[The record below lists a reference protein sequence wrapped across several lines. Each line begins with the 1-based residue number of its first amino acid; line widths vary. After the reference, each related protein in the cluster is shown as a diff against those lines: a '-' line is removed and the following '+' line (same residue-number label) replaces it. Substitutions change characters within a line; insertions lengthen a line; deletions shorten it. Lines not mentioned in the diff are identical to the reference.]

1 MLNIRWLTLAAL
13 LATEIVW
20 GINVLDVPDLSGQTG
35 LVATLLGSAAQLFKV
50 GVAFLATFLLILS
63 RRFESIADDFRDQAG
78 YNWWPWLAGHGIA
91 LATFLALSWPV
102 LGGSPTTPEVSAQ
115 WLLATLATASVTF
128 GLLLLAA
135 APAGVWVRFL
145 SQERAG
151 VAVAAGAGLLA
162 WLSGFLTQEIWLP
175 LAEMT
180 LWSTRQLLSLFY
192 TNVYYDDARTLVGAN
207 SFSVQIAP
215 VCSGYE
221 GMGLITVF
229 VAVYLWLFRKELT
242 FPRAL
247 WLLPAGIIVIWLANV
262 VRVTALIAVGASIS
276 PDIAVTGF
284 HSQAGWITFSVVA
297 LGLIA
302 VSHRLLLSATVPH
315 RSSPSVADP
324 RLALALLAPL
334 MTLLATSMF
343 ISAFSSG
350 FAALYPLGVIAT
362 AAALW
367 LFRGHYRTFA
377 RDVTWQAIAIGA
389 GVFVLWMMLVPPD
402 EAGGGMLAARLA
414 EMPVWLAFVWLVF
427 RVVGSVVTVPL
438 AEELAFRG
446 YLIRKLVAGDFENVR
461 PGHFTWLSFILSSV
475 LFGLLHSSWIAGA
488 LAGAGFALALYRRG
502 QIFDAILAHMT
513 SNALIAVGVLAFGR
527 WSLWS

>member
-1 MLNIRWLTLAAL
+1 MLNIRWLMLAAL

-20 GINVLDVPDLSGQTG
+20 GINVLDVPDLSGLSGPVVT
-35 LVATLLGSAAQLFKV
+35 VLGSTAQLFKV

-63 RRFESIADDFRDQAG
+63 RRFESIARELRDQAG
-78 YNWWPWLAGHGIA
+78 YRWWPWLAGHGVA
-91 LATFLALSWPV
+91 LAAFLALSWPV
-102 LGGSPTTPEVSAQ
+102 LGGSRAASEASAP
-115 WLLATLATASVTF
+115 WLVATLAVAGVTF
-128 GLLLLAA
+128 ALLLLAA
-135 APAGVWVRFL
+135 APPGVWMRL
-145 SQERAG
+145 LGQERAG

-221 GMGLITVF
+221 GMGLISVF
-229 VAVYLWLFRKELT
+229 VAVYLWMFRKELT

-247 WLLPAGIIVIWLANV
+247 WLFPAGIIVIWLANV
-262 VRVTALIAVGASIS
+262 VRVTALIAVGASLS
-276 PDIAVTGF
+276 PEIAVTGF

-302 VSHRLLLSATVPH
+302 VSHRLLLAAPGPH
-315 RSSPSVADP
+315 STSLPVADS

-334 MTLLATSMF
+334 MTLMATSMF
-343 ISAFSSG
+343 IGAFSSG

-362 AAALW
+362 VAALW
-367 LFRGHYRTFA
+367 LFRGHYRAFA
-377 RDVTWQAIAIGA
+377 TDVTWQAIATGV
-389 GVFVLWMMLVPPD
+389 GVFVLWILLVPPN
-402 EAGGGMLAARLA
+402 EAGGGILAARLA
-414 EMPVWLAFVWLVF
+414 EMPVWLALVWLVF

-446 YLIRKLVAGDFENVR
+446 YLIRKLVARDFENVR
-461 PGHFTWLSFILSSV
+461 PGHFTWFSFTLSSV
-475 LFGLLHSSWIAGA
+475 LFGLLHTSWIAGA